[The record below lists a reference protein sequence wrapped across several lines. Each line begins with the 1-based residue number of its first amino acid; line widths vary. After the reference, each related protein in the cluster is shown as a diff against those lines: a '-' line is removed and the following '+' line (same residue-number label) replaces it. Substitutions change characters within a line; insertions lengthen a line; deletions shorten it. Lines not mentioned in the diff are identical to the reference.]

1 MHLQLLVTHASG
13 VGSLRFSR
21 TEVSS
26 CSLQGSCV
34 ERWCWQPT
42 LIIFDLKLVP
52 RIQSA
57 SLGGGSPGPFPAC
70 CELIRKPIENVM
82 KSNMKTECMSSPI
95 GSAKQINGIKSIV
108 RKAPPKAGNDFLV
121 KVKVAVAV
129 RYFGLL
135 LSSASSTGQIII
147 AAQPETKNVF
157 LNVQKCTCLDNYVTA
172 AACFGARETLKHP
185 NRHVLVSDS
194 S

>member
-26 CSLQGSCV
+26 CSLQGSRV

-82 KSNMKTECMSSPI
+82 KSNMKTECMSRPI

-121 KVKVAVAV
+121 KVKAAVAV

-135 LSSASSTGQIII
+135 LSCVQYRADHYSCT
-147 AAQPETKNVF
+147 TTD
-157 LNVQKCTCLDNYVTA
+157 QKCDLECSEMHL
-172 AACFGARETLKHP
+172 FKKKIILQLQ
-185 NRHVLVSDS
+185 HVLEHVRH
-194 S
+194 